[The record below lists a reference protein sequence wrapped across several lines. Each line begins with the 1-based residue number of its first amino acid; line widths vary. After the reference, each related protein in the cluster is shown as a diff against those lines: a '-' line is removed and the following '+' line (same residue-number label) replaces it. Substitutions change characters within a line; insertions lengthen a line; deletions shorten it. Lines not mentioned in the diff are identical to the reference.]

1 MAIDYIISYPCI
13 PKQTLTA
20 EGILER
26 IKGKERAETIIT
38 LFRRNGDNR
47 PPSQMGFEM
56 VRTAADG
63 SEEMQVIVVQHLL
76 DSADELKPLEHHC
89 VGCPANSAGRPFG
102 CIGQIRYPISSDGEA
117 WLLMQLPGI
126 EEPLVWLLLRQGIQE
141 FNYDGSTVR
150 PLRQSSTTHFADQ
163 RALSRNLGEFDVTSD
178 QVFEMTFLLGDIQPN
193 HAGVLLLFF
202 HAIERG
208 IEANQIM
215 KIGRIPLEDRAKFA
229 FLLKPSA
236 DDDPTTDEMKQFLH
250 ALYTAWRLDVPLTLD
265 V

>member
-1 MAIDYIISYPCI
+1 MSIDTIIGYNCI

-26 IKGKERAETIIT
+26 IKGKERAETIIA

-47 PPSQMGFEM
+47 SLKEMGFEM

-63 SEEMQVIVVQHLL
+63 SEEMQVVVVQHLL
-76 DSADELKPLEHHC
+76 DAADELTPLEHHC
-89 VGCPANSAGRPFG
+89 VGCPANAANRPFG
-102 CIGQIRYPISSDGEA
+102 CMGQIGYPISSEA
-117 WLLMQLPGI
+117 EEWLLSQLPGP

-150 PLRQSSTTHFADQ
+150 PLRAAGTTHFAEQ
-163 RALSRNLGEFDVTSD
+163 RALTRNLTEFDISAD

-202 HAIERG
+202 NAIERG
-208 IEANQIM
+208 MEADQII
-215 KIGRIPLEDRAKFA
+215 KIGRLPLEERAKFA
-229 FLLKPSA
+229 FLHKIDPK
-236 DDDPTTDEMKQFLH
+236 DDLTTAEIKQFLY
-250 ALYTAWRLDVPLTLD
+250 ALYLAWRLNVPMILD